1 MVEEQGE
8 FPATLGAPSP
18 RGADSS
24 TMIQLLLKEQD
35 EVEDR
40 LRLRL
45 MRLGDLKLSELAG
58 IPWCGLSDSGR
69 SEGIVGE

>member
-24 TMIQLLLKEQD
+24 TMIQLLLKEQNV
-35 EVEDR
+35 VEDR
-40 LRLRL
+40 RMNLRF
-45 MRLGDLKLSELAG
+45 GDLKFPELTG
-58 IPWCGLSDSGR
+58 IPWHGLFDSG
-69 SEGIVGE
+69 